1 MNITFPMRAQKSKTS
16 GAVYIKF
23 KIDQNGEIKEI
34 SPALETPK
42 QIAREGVKV
51 VKSIKKKWQPAESDE
66 VKIPVWY
73 YAKVSFFAY

>member
-23 KIDQNGEIKEI
+23 KIDQNGEMKEI

-42 QIAREGVKV
+42 QIAGEGVKV
-51 VKSIKKKWQPAESDE
+51 VKSIKKKW
-66 VKIPVWY
+66 
-73 YAKVSFFAY
+73 

>member
-51 VKSIKKKWQPAESDE
+51 VKSIKKKWQPAESNG